1 MTGYDCRQTS
11 EHVARRARLEGDTSQ
26 YTRYS
31 TVHTVYSTVQY
42 TRRVAIKNIRTKY
55 AEAEPTVLNQLGN
68 LFV

>member
-1 MTGYDCRQTS
+1 MKYYLACSALQVTCYDCRQTS
-11 EHVARRARLEGDTSQ
+11 EHVGRRARLEGDTS
-26 YTRYS
+26 
-31 TVHTVYSTVQY
+31 QY

>member
-1 MTGYDCRQTS
+1 MTCYDCRQTS
-11 EHVARRARLEGDTSQ
+11 EHVGRRARLEGDTS
-26 YTRYS
+26 
-31 TVHTVYSTVQY
+31 QY